1 MISAKEAKELY
12 DQSGAEVTAYLKIK
26 VEKEI
31 VNAAKAG
38 RLNTIIHLGSLDYL
52 EYVDQKITPHQK
64 AVVSKL
70 KKLGYTAEIKRYGT
84 SYVPRGL
91 ADDDGAGPAHQN
103 YGIHI
108 GW

>member
-1 MISAKEAKELY
+1 MISAKEAKDLY
-12 DQSGAEVTAYLKIK
+12 DHSNAEVTAYLQTK

-38 RLNTIIHLGSLDYL
+38 RLNTIIHLGTLDYL
-52 EYVDQKITPHQK
+52 EHVDQKITPHQM
-64 AVVSKL
+64 AVISKL
-70 KKLGYTAEIKRYGT
+70 KELGYTAEIKRHGA

-91 ADDDGAGPAHQN
+91 ASDDGTGPAHQN